1 MTGQFSG
8 FNRRSFLRIATTGA
22 AAVAGGVVTVLA
34 SCRDTLTG
42 VDDEDSGRA
51 LLRQPGTALASTL
64 TLTAAPGAAS
74 IGDAAAHGAWLFN
87 GELPGPTIRARRGEA
102 ARIRLLNALPEP
114 TIVHWHGLLVPESA
128 DGHPRQAISPG
139 EQYDYAFPVV
149 QRAGTFW
156 YHPHAHHR
164 TAGQIHR
171 GLAGFFLVTDDEEEA
186 LPLPRGEREVLLMLQ
201 DRRFDTP
208 NPLSY
213 AASSVDHVV
222 GMLGDVPFGNGIRL
236 PRIDVSADRYRV
248 RVLNASHARVYRLA
262 LSTGAP
268 LTVIGN
274 DGGLLPAAVTV
285 DSVYLGV
292 GERIDV
298 LIDFSSVAVGERVML
313 VSQPFSAQ
321 VVAGEAFPQGI
332 SMDLLE
338 IRVTAPRTAH
348 DPALPAILSSVPE
361 PSIGDAVATR
371 AFIFS
376 STQQGEM
383 HRINGSSFDMNRVDE
398 RIPLGQTERWR
409 FTNDSAIPHPVHLHG
424 THFRVLSR
432 TGGRSIVY
440 GYEGGWKDTVLLMP
454 LETVDVLVRFDNYLG
469 VFPLHC
475 HNLQHEDMGMMLNVE
490 VV

>member
-1 MTGQFSG
+1 MSRQSAGLD
-8 FNRRSFLRIATTGA
+8 RRTFLRVATTGA
-22 AAVAGGVVTVLA
+22 AAVAGGAVPALV
-34 SCRDTLTG
+34 SCHDALTG
-42 VDDEDSGRA
+42 VNDEDPGRA
-51 LLRQPGTALASTL
+51 RLRQPGAALASAL

-74 IGDAAAHGAWLFN
+74 TGEAATHAAWLFN
-87 GELPGPTIRARRGEA
+87 GELPGPTIRARRGDA
-102 ARIRLLNALPEP
+102 ARIRLLNALPEQ
-114 TIVHWHGLLVPESA
+114 TIVHWHGLVVPESA
-128 DGHPRQAISPG
+128 DGHPRQAIAAG
-139 EQYDYAFPVV
+139 EQYDYVFPIV

-171 GLAGFFLVTDDEEEA
+171 GLAGFFLVADAEEDA
-186 LPLPRGEREVLLMLQ
+186 LQLPSGPREVLLMLQ

-213 AASSVDHVV
+213 AESSVDHVV
-222 GMLGDVPFGNGIRL
+222 GMLGDIPFGNGIRL
-236 PRIDVSADRYRV
+236 PRLDVSADRYRL

-274 DGGLLPAAVTV
+274 DGGLLSAAVTV
-285 DSVYLGV
+285 DHVYLGV

-298 LIDFSSVAVGERVML
+298 LVDFSTVAVGGRVML
-313 VSQPFSAQ
+313 VSQPFPTPI
-321 VVAGEAFPQGI
+321 VAGEAFPQGI
-332 SMDLLE
+332 GMDLVE
-338 IRVTAPRTAH
+338 IVVAAPRTAQ
-348 DPALPAILSSVPE
+348 DPALPANLSSVPE

-371 AFIFS
+371 DFVFT

-398 RIPLGQTERWR
+398 RIPLAQTERWR

-432 TGGRSIVY
+432 TGGRNTLHA
-440 GYEGGWKDTVLLMP
+440 YEGGWKDTVLLMP
-454 LETVDVLVRFDNYLG
+454 LEIVEVLVRFDTYRG

-475 HNLQHEDMGMMLNVE
+475 HNLQHEDMGMMLNVQ

>member
-1 MTGQFSG
+1 
-8 FNRRSFLRIATTGA
+8 
-22 AAVAGGVVTVLA
+22 
-34 SCRDTLTG
+34 
-42 VDDEDSGRA
+42 
-51 LLRQPGTALASTL
+51 
-64 TLTAAPGAAS
+64 
-74 IGDAAAHGAWLFN
+74 
-87 GELPGPTIRARRGEA
+87 
-102 ARIRLLNALPEP
+102 
-114 TIVHWHGLLVPESA
+114 
-128 DGHPRQAISPG
+128 
-139 EQYDYAFPVV
+139 
-149 QRAGTFW
+149 
-156 YHPHAHHR
+156 
-164 TAGQIHR
+164 
-171 GLAGFFLVTDDEEEA
+171 
-186 LPLPRGEREVLLMLQ
+186 
-201 DRRFDTP
+201 
-208 NPLSY
+208 
-213 AASSVDHVV
+213 
-222 GMLGDVPFGNGIRL
+222 
-236 PRIDVSADRYRV
+236 
-248 RVLNASHARVYRLA
+248 VYRLA

-321 VVAGEAFPQGI
+321 VVAGEAVPPAI
-332 SMDLLE
+332 SLDLLDNW
-338 IRVTAPRTAH
+338 VTAPLPAH